1 MKIVIA
7 NTKGGCGK
15 TVSAMFLSLA
25 AAKRGH
31 SVELWDADSQGSAT
45 EWAEMAAEDGEPLP
59 FDVLTV
65 NAITVGK
72 AGRAEITIVDTPP
85 GDAQVI
91 QKAIDSADLVIIPAA
106 PSSLDLQRAW
116 QTVAAASHRPAA
128 VLITSAEKN
137 TVLLRDTLAVFDD
150 NDDADRFSTVIT
162 KQQEIR
168 KSQGRCPERLYGYDE
183 LFSEITERME

>member
-59 FDVLTV
+59 FDILPV

-116 QTVAAASHRPAA
+116 QTAAAASHRPAA